1 MTVARDFFGNI
12 ITDRATLYIEDAE
25 LTIPA
30 TGWDAEVYSRVYQY
44 EDDLTVADS
53 VYALDPCSFAP
64 VYGEEFV
71 NRTTTVVD
79 CSAVTRDGRLY
90 GYDVTFHTDW
100 YTIPRE
106 D

>member
-1 MTVARDFFGNI
+1 MTIARDFFGNI
-12 ITDRATLYIEDAE
+12 ITDPATLYIDGAE

-30 TGWDAEVYSRVYQY
+30 TGWDAEVFCRIYQY
-44 EDDLTVADS
+44 EDDLSVADAE
-53 VYALDPCSFAP
+53 YKLDNRFSP
-64 VYGEEFV
+64 VYGEQFI
-71 NRTTTVVD
+71 NSTTIVVD

-90 GYDVTFHTDW
+90 GYDVTLHTDW